1 MIKSIRNRAL
11 KRLYERGDVSR
22 IRPDQLPKVRY
33 ILDVLNAARTIDNMK
48 LPGFDLHQLSGNLA
62 GFYSVKVNRNWR
74 IIFRFE
80 DGDVSEIDYLD
91 YH

>member
-1 MIKSIRNRAL
+1 MIKSIRSRAL
-11 KRLYERGDVSR
+11 KRFYERGDPSR
-22 IRPDQLPKVRY
+22 IRPDHLPKVRY
-33 ILDVLNAARTIDNMK
+33 ILDVLNAARSMDNIN
-48 LPGFDLHQLSGNLA
+48 LPGFDLHPLVGDLA

-80 DGDVSEIDYLD
+80 NGDVLEVDYLD

>member
-1 MIKSIRNRAL
+1 M
-11 KRLYERGDVSR
+11 
-22 IRPDQLPKVRY
+22 PKVRY
-33 ILDVLNAARTIDNMK
+33 ILDVLNAARSMDNIN
-48 LPGFDLHQLSGNLA
+48 LPGFDLHPLSGDLA

-80 DGDVSEIDYLD
+80 SGDASEVDYLD

>member
-1 MIKSIRNRAL
+1 MIISIRNRAL

-48 LPGFDLHQLSGNLA
+48 LPGLDLHQLSGNLA

-74 IIFRFE
+74 VIFRFE
-80 DGDVSEIDYLD
+80 DGDVSDIDYLD

>member
-1 MIKSIRNRAL
+1 MIKSIRSRAL
-11 KRLYERGDVSR
+11 KRFYERGDPSR
-22 IRPDQLPKVRY
+22 IRPDHLPKVRY
-33 ILDVLNAARTIDNMK
+33 ILDVLNAARSMDNIN
-48 LPGFDLHQLSGNLA
+48 LPGFDLHPLSGDLA

-80 DGDVSEIDYLD
+80 SGDASEVDYLD